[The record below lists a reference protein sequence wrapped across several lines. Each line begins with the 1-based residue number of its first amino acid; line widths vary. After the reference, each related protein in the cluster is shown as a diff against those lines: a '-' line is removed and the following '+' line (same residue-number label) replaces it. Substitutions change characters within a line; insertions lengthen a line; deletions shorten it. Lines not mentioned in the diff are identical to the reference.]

1 MASKKGVNRWL
12 IGVGLLCVL
21 SIAIFFATKEAD
33 TVLVTTVDVKEKEM
47 KAYIDEQG
55 YTSLPQIFHVTM
67 PMQGRIL
74 PMSVTEGEKVEKNQT
89 VAKLED
95 DDWLDAQLEV
105 KSITETFQKWL
116 EASAA
121 QRKAAEIRL
130 EFDKW
135 NWERHKELAKDSA
148 ISEREQRDT
157 KRNFLDSSVQA
168 ESSEALFFATKAL
181 ESIID
186 LLPGYVQRNY
196 DRTTVKS
203 PVSGTVLKRHVWN
216 EKVLTPG
223 SPIIDIGNLEELE
236 VTTEILTEE
245 AVNVHTGDQVII
257 YGASL
262 GTSILPGEVRLV
274 EPNAFTKISSLGVE
288 EQRVAV
294 KIRFTEQAQKQID
307 KDSLNLGLGYRVRVQ
322 VITKEKS
329 NTIAV
334 PRTALF
340 STDTGEW
347 QLYQVING
355 RAELTT
361 VELGLVN
368 DIEAEIVS
376 GLSPQDTVISIPQAN
391 LRQGIEVKSLN

>member
-391 LRQGIEVKSLN
+391 LRQGIEVKSLH